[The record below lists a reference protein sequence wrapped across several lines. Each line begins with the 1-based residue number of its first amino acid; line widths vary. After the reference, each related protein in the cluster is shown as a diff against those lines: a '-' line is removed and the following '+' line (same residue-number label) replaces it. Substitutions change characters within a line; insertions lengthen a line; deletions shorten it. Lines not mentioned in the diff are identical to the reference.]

1 MAELKGIVKVGVKGS
16 EIKFNGIKMYRALS
30 NNDVSKMID
39 KDTSFVVFERAG
51 RDDMDFISSLS
62 SYNVP
67 IYFYKCSED
76 YTENNY
82 STLKDLQREISF
94 KIGHNVRT
102 YKKGVKEE
110 EEREQERIKQEKLK
124 QEQLEREER
133 ERQEQLKAE
142 EEQAKGVD
150 DLAGL
155 FDDNSEQTSE
165 EHTSKQVS
173 EVVEKNDTNIDE
185 CTFNLEPDNTEDE
198 EIVLQD
204 PGITYSYDKD
214 EKETENEL
222 TEALQSSVD
231 NRDKIEEAEEAREVE
246 ELNSNKTTYRD
257 LDEQE
262 NEVFN
267 WADTE
272 KSEDT
277 TEQLND
283 SEAVKEL
290 REELTVKEKRLD
302 ILEVRIENLV
312 KIKDSLSEKVNFYE
326 GLIKKIEAQDSVLDV
341 QTKDSEETLAK
352 LEEYKLTIKSLDSKI
367 LELQKELTQIDEL
380 QVVINDKDT
389 EIQKLKDD
397 LVEARTDDKYRELQ
411 SRLEHEVEIRG
422 QITLL
427 LTNVASGLHDIS
439 TEYRELQ
446 DKYKNTTS
454 EYASLQDK
462 FNSLNKEYTDFKDDA
477 SMKLRKRAERER
489 MLNQNLEE
497 YNKKLIQTGNDLRK
511 ADKEKEEALNA
522 KLKAEL
528 DKNNMTDTVND
539 LRSQLKTVKNELEVQ
554 TGLKEQA
561 ETKLKKFESLNIEK
575 MQEDIKVGDASASQL
590 MQQLGRSKQEL
601 QAVTFQLN
609 QRDEVIRR
617 LEDEKSKLEI
627 TNKGLSRTATT
638 AERMTIDIDYR
649 GKAAII
655 AVFGRGGCGTT
666 TAAMSIATRLP
677 GNVLLLDFN
686 CDRPGIDGWVGMN
699 PMIKTLPNLS
709 GMDQSAFG
717 ALVKKGTDYVIQYRD
732 QILRKFKERKGGQG
746 VYYFSGIYSP
756 IDLSEFA
763 SIDFN
768 QFLNFF
774 GNEFNYI
781 VVDLGTLGGSECQN
795 SLIRSFNKIS
805 WRNVMVC
812 FHDKYDLRVMRLK
825 SAEHQ
830 IMYTKTIW
838 LLNMAKNT
846 KLDTSMQAALRG
858 MNYQIFIREM
868 DNYGDKK
875 TFYDFGNPDRAKL
888 DEVVEQLIC

>member
-1 MAELKGIVKVGVKGS
+1 MADLKGIVKVGVKGS

-39 KDTSFVVFERAG
+39 KDTSFIVFERAG

-67 IYFYKCSED
+67 IYFYKCSDD

-82 STLKDLQREISF
+82 STLKDLQRDISF

-110 EEREQERIKQEKLK
+110 EELEQERIKQEKLK

-142 EEQAKGVD
+142 EEQKKGAD
-150 DLAGL
+150 DLSGL
-155 FDDNSEQTSE
+155 FEDEPSSEQDTERSSENTQDTS
-165 EHTSKQVS
+165 T
-173 EVVEKNDTNIDE
+173 E
-185 CTFNLEPDNTEDE
+185 CPFNLEPEDSTE
-198 EIVLQD
+198 EIELQD
-204 PGITYSYDKD
+204 PEIAYSYDQD

-246 ELNSNKTTYRD
+246 ELSSNKNTTYRD
-257 LDEQE
+257 LDEQD

-267 WADTE
+267 WSDTE
-272 KSEDT
+272 KVEDT
-277 TEQLND
+277 KEQLND

-290 REELTVKEKRLD
+290 RDELTTKEKRLD

-312 KIKDSLSEKVNFYE
+312 KIKDSLSDKVNFYE
-326 GLIKKIEAQDSVLDV
+326 NLIKKIEAQDSVLDI

-367 LELQKELTQIDEL
+367 LDLQKELTQIDEL
-380 QVVINDKDT
+380 QVVINDKDA
-389 EIQKLKDD
+389 EIKKLKDS

-427 LTNVASGLHDIS
+427 LNNVASGLHDIS
-439 TEYRELQ
+439 KEYRELQ
-446 DKYKNTTS
+446 DKYKSATS
-454 EYASLQDK
+454 EYESLQDK
-462 FNSLNKEYTDFKDDA
+462 FNSLNKEYIDFKDDA

-528 DKNNMTDTVND
+528 DKNNMVDTVND
-539 LRSQLKTVKNELEVQ
+539 LRSQLKTVKSELEVQ

-617 LEDEKSKLEI
+617 LEDEKNKLEI

-699 PMIKTLPNLS
+699 PMIKTLPDLA

-746 VYYFSGIYSP
+746 VYYFSGIYSS

-846 KLDTSMQAALRG
+846 KLDNSMQAALRG

-875 TFYDFGNPDRAKL
+875 TFYEFGNPDRAKL

>member
-1 MAELKGIVKVGVKGS
+1 MADLKGIVKVGVKGS

-39 KDTSFVVFERAG
+39 KDTSFIVFERAG

-67 IYFYKCSED
+67 IYFYKCSDD

-82 STLKDLQREISF
+82 STLKDLQRDISF

-110 EEREQERIKQEKLK
+110 EELEQERIKQEKLK

-142 EEQAKGVD
+142 EEQKKGAD

-155 FDDNSEQTSE
+155 FEDEPSSEQDTERPSENIQDTS
-165 EHTSKQVS
+165 T
-173 EVVEKNDTNIDE
+173 E
-185 CTFNLEPDNTEDE
+185 CPFNLEPEDSTE
-198 EIVLQD
+198 EIELQD
-204 PGITYSYDKD
+204 PEIAYSYDQD

-246 ELNSNKTTYRD
+246 ELSSNKNTTYRD
-257 LDEQE
+257 LDEQD

-267 WADTE
+267 WSDTE
-272 KSEDT
+272 KVEDT
-277 TEQLND
+277 KEQLND

-290 REELTVKEKRLD
+290 RDELTTKEKRLD

-312 KIKDSLSEKVNFYE
+312 KIKDSLSDKVNFYE
-326 GLIKKIEAQDSVLDV
+326 NLIKKIEAQDSVLDI

-367 LELQKELTQIDEL
+367 LDLQKELTQIDEL

-389 EIQKLKDD
+389 EIKKLKDS

-427 LTNVASGLHDIS
+427 LNNVASGLHDIS
-439 TEYRELQ
+439 KEYGELQ
-446 DKYKNTTS
+446 DKYKSATS
-454 EYASLQDK
+454 EYESLQDK
-462 FNSLNKEYTDFKDDA
+462 FNSLNKEYIDFKDDA

-528 DKNNMTDTVND
+528 DKNNMVDTVND
-539 LRSQLKTVKNELEVQ
+539 LRSQLKTVKSELEVQ

-617 LEDEKSKLEI
+617 LEDEKNKLEI

-699 PMIKTLPNLS
+699 PMIKTLPDLA

-746 VYYFSGIYSP
+746 VYYFSGIYSS

-846 KLDTSMQAALRG
+846 KLDNSMQAALRG

-875 TFYDFGNPDRAKL
+875 TFYEFGNPDRAKL

>member
-1 MAELKGIVKVGVKGS
+1 MADLKGIVKVGVKGS

-39 KDTSFVVFERAG
+39 KDTSFIVFERAG
-51 RDDMDFISSLS
+51 RDDIDFISSLS

-82 STLKDLQREISF
+82 STLKDLQRDISF

-110 EEREQERIKQEKLK
+110 EELEQERIKQEKIK

-142 EEQAKGVD
+142 EEQKKGAD
-150 DLAGL
+150 DLADL
-155 FDDNSEQTSE
+155 FEDEPSSEPEQASEITSE
-165 EHTSKQVS
+165 SSDNT
-173 EVVEKNDTNIDE
+173 TTE
-185 CTFNLEPDNTEDE
+185 CPFNLEPEDSTE
-198 EIVLQD
+198 EIELQD
-204 PGITYSYDKD
+204 PEIAYSYDQD

-246 ELNSNKTTYRD
+246 ELSSNKNTTYRD
-257 LDEQE
+257 LDEQD

-267 WADTE
+267 WSDTE
-272 KSEDT
+272 KVEDT
-277 TEQLND
+277 KEQLND

-290 REELTVKEKRLD
+290 RDELTTKEKRLD

-312 KIKDSLSEKVNFYE
+312 KIKDSLSDKVNFYE
-326 GLIKKIEAQDSVLDV
+326 NLIKKIEAQDSVLDI

-367 LELQKELTQIDEL
+367 LDLQKELTQIDEL
-380 QVVINDKDT
+380 QVVINDKDA
-389 EIQKLKDD
+389 EIKKLKDS

-427 LTNVASGLHDIS
+427 LNNVASGLHDIS
-439 TEYRELQ
+439 KEYGELQ
-446 DKYKNTTS
+446 DKYKSATS
-454 EYASLQDK
+454 EYESLQDK

-528 DKNNMTDTVND
+528 DKNNMVDTVND
-539 LRSQLKTVKNELEVQ
+539 LRSQLKTVKSELEVQ

-617 LEDEKSKLEI
+617 LEDEKNKLEI

-699 PMIKTLPNLS
+699 PMIKTLPDLA

-746 VYYFSGIYSP
+746 VYYFSGIYSS

-846 KLDTSMQAALRG
+846 KLDNSMQAALRG

-875 TFYDFGNPDRAKL
+875 TFYEFGNPDRAKL
-888 DEVVEQLIC
+888 DEVIEQLIC

>member
-1 MAELKGIVKVGVKGS
+1 MADLKGIVKVGVKGS

-39 KDTSFVVFERAG
+39 KDTSFIVFERAG

-67 IYFYKCSED
+67 IYFYKCSDD

-82 STLKDLQREISF
+82 STLKDLQRDISF

-110 EEREQERIKQEKLK
+110 EELEQERIKQEKLK

-142 EEQAKGVD
+142 EEQKKGAD

-155 FDDNSEQTSE
+155 FEDEPSSEQNTEKSSE
-165 EHTSKQVS
+165 NTQ
-173 EVVEKNDTNIDE
+173 DTYTE
-185 CTFNLEPDNTEDE
+185 CPFNLEPEDSTE
-198 EIVLQD
+198 EIELQD
-204 PGITYSYDKD
+204 PEIAYSYDQD

-246 ELNSNKTTYRD
+246 ELSSNKNTTYRD
-257 LDEQE
+257 LDEQD

-267 WADTE
+267 WSDTE
-272 KSEDT
+272 KVEDT
-277 TEQLND
+277 KEQLND

-290 REELTVKEKRLD
+290 RDELTTKEKRLD

-312 KIKDSLSEKVNFYE
+312 KIKDSLSDKVNFYE
-326 GLIKKIEAQDSVLDV
+326 NLIKKIEAQDSVLDI

-367 LELQKELTQIDEL
+367 LDLQKELTQIDEL

-389 EIQKLKDD
+389 EIKKLKDS

-427 LTNVASGLHDIS
+427 LNNVASGLHDIS
-439 TEYRELQ
+439 KEYGELQ
-446 DKYKNTTS
+446 DKYKSATS
-454 EYASLQDK
+454 EYESLQDK
-462 FNSLNKEYTDFKDDA
+462 FNSLNKEYIDFKDDA

-528 DKNNMTDTVND
+528 DKNNMVDTVND
-539 LRSQLKTVKNELEVQ
+539 LRSQLKTVKSELEVQ

-699 PMIKTLPNLS
+699 PMIKTLPDLA

-746 VYYFSGIYSP
+746 VYYFSGIYSS

-846 KLDTSMQAALRG
+846 KLDNSMQAALRG

-875 TFYDFGNPDRAKL
+875 TFYEFGNPDRAKL

>member
-1 MAELKGIVKVGVKGS
+1 MADLKGIVKVGVKGS

-39 KDTSFVVFERAG
+39 KDTSFIVFERAG

-67 IYFYKCSED
+67 IYFYKCSDD

-82 STLKDLQREISF
+82 STLKDLQRDISF

-110 EEREQERIKQEKLK
+110 EELEQERIKQEKLK

-133 ERQEQLKAE
+133 ERQEKLKAE
-142 EEQAKGVD
+142 EEQKKGAD

-155 FDDNSEQTSE
+155 FEDEPSSEQDTERSSENTQDTS
-165 EHTSKQVS
+165 T
-173 EVVEKNDTNIDE
+173 E
-185 CTFNLEPDNTEDE
+185 CPFNLEPEDSTE
-198 EIVLQD
+198 EIELQD
-204 PGITYSYDKD
+204 PEIAYSYDQD

-246 ELNSNKTTYRD
+246 ELSSNKNTTYRD
-257 LDEQE
+257 LDEQD

-267 WADTE
+267 WSDTE
-272 KSEDT
+272 KVEDT
-277 TEQLND
+277 KEQLND

-290 REELTVKEKRLD
+290 RDELTTKEKRLD

-312 KIKDSLSEKVNFYE
+312 KIKDSLSDKVNFYE
-326 GLIKKIEAQDSVLDV
+326 NLIKKIEAQDSVLDI

-367 LELQKELTQIDEL
+367 LDLQKELTQIDEL
-380 QVVINDKDT
+380 QVVINDKDA
-389 EIQKLKDD
+389 EIKKLKDS

-427 LTNVASGLHDIS
+427 LNNVASGLHDIS
-439 TEYRELQ
+439 KEYGELQ
-446 DKYKNTTS
+446 DKYKSATS
-454 EYASLQDK
+454 EYESLQDK
-462 FNSLNKEYTDFKDDA
+462 FNSLNKEYIDFKDDA

-497 YNKKLIQTGNDLRK
+497 YNKKLIQNGNDLRK

-528 DKNNMTDTVND
+528 DKNNMVDTVND
-539 LRSQLKTVKNELEVQ
+539 LRSQLKTVKSELEVQ

-617 LEDEKSKLEI
+617 LEDEKNKLEI

-699 PMIKTLPNLS
+699 PMIKTLPDLA

-746 VYYFSGIYSP
+746 VYYFSGIYSS

-846 KLDTSMQAALRG
+846 KLDNSMQAALRG

-875 TFYDFGNPDRAKL
+875 TFYEFGNPDRAKL

>member
-1 MAELKGIVKVGVKGS
+1 MADLKGIVKVGVKGS

-39 KDTSFVVFERAG
+39 KDTSFIVFERAG

-82 STLKDLQREISF
+82 STLKDLQRDISF

-110 EEREQERIKQEKLK
+110 EELEQERIKQEKLK

-142 EEQAKGVD
+142 EEQKKGAD

-155 FDDNSEQTSE
+155 FEDEPSSESDTDQTPESTSE
-165 EHTSKQVS
+165 NTQDTS
-173 EVVEKNDTNIDE
+173 TE
-185 CTFNLEPDNTEDE
+185 CPFNLEPEDSTE
-198 EIVLQD
+198 EIELQD
-204 PGITYSYDKD
+204 PEIAYSYDQD

-246 ELNSNKTTYRD
+246 ELSSNKNTTYRD
-257 LDEQE
+257 LDEQD

-267 WADTE
+267 WSDTE
-272 KSEDT
+272 KVEDT
-277 TEQLND
+277 KEQLND
-283 SEAVKEL
+283 SGAVKEL
-290 REELTVKEKRLD
+290 RDELTTKEKRLD

-312 KIKDSLSEKVNFYE
+312 KIKDSLSDKVNFYE
-326 GLIKKIEAQDSVLDV
+326 NLIKKIEAQDSVLDI

-367 LELQKELTQIDEL
+367 LDLQKELTQIDEL
-380 QVVINDKDT
+380 QVVINDKDA
-389 EIQKLKDD
+389 EIKKLKDS

-427 LTNVASGLHDIS
+427 LNNVASGLHDIS
-439 TEYRELQ
+439 KEYGELQ

-454 EYASLQDK
+454 EYESLQDK

-528 DKNNMTDTVND
+528 DKNNMVDTVND
-539 LRSQLKTVKNELEVQ
+539 LRSQLKTVKSELEVQ

-617 LEDEKSKLEI
+617 LEDEKNKLEI

-699 PMIKTLPNLS
+699 PMIKTLPDLA

-746 VYYFSGIYSP
+746 VYYFSGIYSS

-846 KLDTSMQAALRG
+846 KLDNSMQAALRG

-875 TFYDFGNPDRAKL
+875 TFYEFGNPDRAKL

>member
-1 MAELKGIVKVGVKGS
+1 MADLKGIVKVGVKGS

-39 KDTSFVVFERAG
+39 KDTSFIVFERAG
-51 RDDMDFISSLS
+51 RDDIDFISSLS

-67 IYFYKCSED
+67 IYFYKCSDD

-82 STLKDLQREISF
+82 STLKDLQRDISF

-110 EEREQERIKQEKLK
+110 EELEQERIKQEKLK

-142 EEQAKGVD
+142 EEQKKGAD

-155 FDDNSEQTSE
+155 FEDEPSSEQDTERPSENTQDTS
-165 EHTSKQVS
+165 T
-173 EVVEKNDTNIDE
+173 E
-185 CTFNLEPDNTEDE
+185 CPFNLEPEDSTE
-198 EIVLQD
+198 EIELQD
-204 PGITYSYDKD
+204 PEIAYSYDQD

-246 ELNSNKTTYRD
+246 ELSGNKNTTYRD
-257 LDEQE
+257 LDEQD

-267 WADTE
+267 WSDTE
-272 KSEDT
+272 KVEDT
-277 TEQLND
+277 KEQLND

-290 REELTVKEKRLD
+290 RDELTTKEKRLD

-312 KIKDSLSEKVNFYE
+312 KIKDSLSDKVNFYE
-326 GLIKKIEAQDSVLDV
+326 NLIKKIEAQDSVLDI

-367 LELQKELTQIDEL
+367 LDLQKELTQIDEL

-389 EIQKLKDD
+389 EIKKLKDS

-427 LTNVASGLHDIS
+427 LNNVASGLHDIS
-439 TEYRELQ
+439 KEYGELQ
-446 DKYKNTTS
+446 DKYKSATS
-454 EYASLQDK
+454 EYESLQDK
-462 FNSLNKEYTDFKDDA
+462 FNSLNKEYIDFKDDA

-528 DKNNMTDTVND
+528 DKNNMVDTVND
-539 LRSQLKTVKNELEVQ
+539 LRSQLKTVKSELEVQ

-617 LEDEKSKLEI
+617 LEDEKNKLEI

-699 PMIKTLPNLS
+699 PMIKTLPDLA

-746 VYYFSGIYSP
+746 VYYFSGIYSS

-846 KLDTSMQAALRG
+846 KLDNSMQAALRG

-875 TFYDFGNPDRAKL
+875 TFYEFGNPDRAKL